1 MAERAHCCIERRLEY
16 RRIYLSIHLSVCL
29 SIRLWIYLSVYL
41 SVCLSVYLSICLST
55 GRSIYLFVC
64 LFIYLS
70 VYPSSTYLSICL
82 SILLPLYL
90 LSCLCIC
97 AFMRLTG
104 YLSVCLSLCV
114 FIQWLSIYS
123 SGYLPICPS
132 VYLTIWVFMYLSIY
146 LYGYLFIYLV
156 KVFVTWSRE
165 NVGYHFNKTLSLRF
179 ASKTL
184 VLSSQTLC
192 LNLFKKP
199 LVTEPR
205 FGLGPS
211 CFKAIVFSM
220 SKIRLDTN
228 QLQRIKHSDVPSS
241 IFFWEYP
248 LRYVASRVRRSV
260 FSFIAHLYFFLL
272 TLSLI
277 FFLLFFSWLFPPPFF
292 PSAHVVGSLSSKL
305 PSINIY
311 HTIPYTYEYKYNT
324 IYVYT
329 CKTIWNNSIYYIIW
343 FGFA

>member
-1 MAERAHCCIERRLEY
+1 MHGWQSEPTAVLRGDWSIGVSICLSICLSVY
-16 RRIYLSIHLSVCL
+16 LYVFGSIYLSIYLSVFL
-29 SIRLWIYLSVYL
+29 SIYLSVYL
-41 SVCLSVYLSICLST
+41 PVDLSICLSVYLFICLS
-55 GRSIYLFVC
+55 IHLPPIYPFVYLFFC
-64 LFIYLS
+64 
-70 VYPSSTYLSICL
+70 LSICL
-82 SILLPLYL
+82 
-90 LSCLCIC
+90 
-97 AFMRLTG
+97 AV
-104 YLSVCLSLCV
+104 SVSVHLCV
-114 FIQWLSIYS
+114 WQAIFPSVFL
-123 SGYLPICPS
+123 S
-132 VYLTIWVFMYLSIY
+132 VYLSSDYLFIHLAICLSVHRFIWPSEYLSMYLSIY

-165 NVGYHFNKTLSLRF
+165 NVGYQQDNGFEVVESYFNKTLSLRF

-199 LVTEPR
+199 LGTEPR

-272 TLSLI
+272 TLSLLWSS
-277 FFLLFFSWLFPPPFF
+277 FFFSSLDSSHLLFFHPPM
-292 PSAHVVGSLSSKL
+292 LSEVWVL
-305 PSINIY
+305 N
-311 HTIPYTYEYKYNT
+311 
-324 IYVYT
+324 
-329 CKTIWNNSIYYIIW
+329 
-343 FGFA
+343 FLR